1 MVTGED
7 KRYHKSIVASGQT
20 KKEEGNATVKQAM
33 GVVIENTTSLRCS
46 LDIFVSAF
54 VQFTPLTKLGNVA
67 FGCLRP
73 KLTQVPLDISNTSV
87 PKGGGTCMINDIQGY
102 LVKYFILVLFQYHYD
117 LIIVKLQNSLQNC
130 LIKQHSHHSEV
141 SEFFSFGDGT
151 MRET

>member
-54 VQFTPLTKLGNVA
+54 VQFTPLTKLGN
-67 FGCLRP
+67 
-73 KLTQVPLDISNTSV
+73 
-87 PKGGGTCMINDIQGY
+87 GT
-102 LVKYFILVLFQYHYD
+102 
-117 LIIVKLQNSLQNC
+117 
-130 LIKQHSHHSEV
+130 
-141 SEFFSFGDGT
+141 
-151 MRET
+151 